1 MTPVRIHIRRRRKTP
16 YAAHA
21 INGAESVRQREAFRK
36 LRTLFTLEE
45 LEGLALELLIAWD
58 DLGGETL
65 VGKSAALVRACRR
78 RGKLGELEKLIERDR
93 PALAGGEKVQ

>member
-1 MTPVRIHIRRRRKTP
+1 MTPVHIHIRRRRKTP

-21 INGAESVRQREAFRK
+21 INGVESIRQREAFRK

-65 VGKSAALVRACRR
+65 IGKAAALVRAARH
-78 RGKLGELEKLIERDR
+78 RGKLTELERLIERDR
-93 PALAGGEKVQ
+93 PNLTLNP